1 MSAREEM
8 RKKRELEEAR
18 KAGTAP
24 AELDED
30 GKPINPHIP
39 QYISQAPWYMDTGKP
54 GLAHQ
59 RLNKEYDNSADKLSK
74 WYDRS
79 AKGFKAQRFRKGA
92 CDNCGA
98 MGHSKKDCVERPRKR
113 GANKT
118 NYVTQSDDI
127 VHDIATDFDAKRD
140 RWNGYDPSTHRR
152 VVEEYDAVEQ
162 ERRRLQEDEL
172 DKQNSVS
179 AAKKVV
185 DATKQKIKDE
195 FGSSDEEDEDDE
207 KYADNADAVG
217 QNVDANNRMTVRNL
231 RIREDTAK
239 YLMNLDL
246 ESAHYDPKTR
256 SMREAP
262 HADVKPEDSAFA
274 GENFLRDSGDAAGIQ
289 NTQLF
294 AWQSAGRGH
303 DMHVQA
309 NPTATEMAHGAFKVK
324 KDEIKDTQK
333 NSMLSRYGGE
343 EYLTPSHIPKEIRQG
358 QNEDYVEYSRS
369 GQLIK
374 GKERAV
380 AKSKYEEDGE
390 LAQIDRFLANSI
402 ITVFPGNHTAVF
414 GSWFSIQVKSWGY
427 ACCHST
433 IYTSYCQGEAGK
445 AAAQSTFSR
454 HEIEAASKPQKSL
467 AEQHKD
473 KIASGTADLKGR
485 AEREGNK
492 YGFTKDP
499 KALGDLD
506 KDKLKLAVDRERRR
520 KTNNLTREELE
531 EEATKVD
538 SGKVTAEDIEAQRL
552 VKLDED
558 DPLRNVNLDANGVLP
573 L

>member
-1 MSAREEM
+1 MSAREELK
-8 RKKRELEEAR
+8 KKRELEEAR

-24 AELDED
+24 AELDAD

-54 GLAHQ
+54 GLGHQ
-59 RLNKEYDNSADKLSK
+59 RLNREYDSSAEKLNN

-79 AKGFKAQRFRKGA
+79 IKGHKAQKFRKGA

-118 NYVTQSDDI
+118 NRVTQYDD
-127 VHDIATDFDAKRD
+127 VVQQTATDFDAKRD
-140 RWNGYDPSTHRR
+140 RWNGYDPASHKR
-152 VVEEYDAVEQ
+152 VVEEYAAVEQ
-162 ERRRLQEDEL
+162 ERRRIQEEEL
-172 DKQNSVS
+172 DKQNSLS

-195 FGSSDEEDEDDE
+195 FGSSDEDEDDE
-207 KYADNADAVG
+207 DKYADNADAVG
-217 QNVDANNRMTVRNL
+217 QNVDSNNRITVRNL

-239 YLMNLDL
+239 YLMNLDI

-262 HADVKPEDSAFA
+262 HSNVRPEDSTFA
-274 GENFLRDSGDAAGIQ
+274 GENFLRNSGDAAGIQ

-294 AWQSAGRGH
+294 AWQSANRGH

-324 KDEIKDTQK
+324 KEEIKDSHK
-333 NSMLSRYGGE
+333 ANMLGRYGGE
-343 EYLTPSHIPKEIRQG
+343 EYITPSHIPKEIRLG
-358 QNEDYVEYSRS
+358 QTEEYVEYSRS

-374 GKERAV
+374 GKERAI
-380 AKSKYEEDGE
+380 AKSKYAED
-390 LAQIDRFLANSI
+390 
-402 ITVFPGNHTAVF
+402 VYPGNHQSVF
-414 GSWFSIQVKSWGY
+414 GSWFSMETKSWGY
-427 ACCHST
+427 NCCHST

-445 AAAQSTFSR
+445 AASKSTFSR
-454 HEIEAASKPQKSL
+454 HEIEEASKPQKSL
-467 AEQHKD
+467 TEQHKE
-473 KIASGTADLKGR
+473 KIAAGTADLKAR

-492 YGFTKDP
+492 YGFSKDP
-499 KALGDLD
+499 QALGELD
-506 KDKLKLAVDRERRR
+506 KDKLKAALDRERRR
-520 KTNNLTREELE
+520 KTNDLSRAELE
-531 EEATKVD
+531 EEATKID
-538 SGKVTAEDIEAQRL
+538 TGKVTAEDIEARRL
-552 VKLDED
+552 VKLDDD
-558 DPLRNVNLDANGVLP
+558 DPLKGANSEGLLP

>member
-1 MSAREEM
+1 MSAREEL

-54 GLAHQ
+54 GLGHQ
-59 RLNKEYDNSADKLSK
+59 RLNREYDSSADKLNK

-79 AKGFKAQRFRKGA
+79 AKGYKAQRFRKGA
-92 CDNCGA
+92 CENCGA

-118 NYVTQSDDI
+118 NSVTQADDV

-140 RWNGYDPSTHRR
+140 RWNGYDPSSHKR
-152 VVEEYDAVEQ
+152 VVEEYAAVED
-162 ERRRLQEDEL
+162 ERRRIQEDEL
-172 DKQNSVS
+172 DKQNSIS

-185 DATKQKIKDE
+185 DAGKQKIKDE
-195 FGSSDEEDEDDE
+195 FGSSDEDEDDE
-207 KYADNADAVG
+207 DKYADNADAVG
-217 QNVDANNRMTVRNL
+217 QNVDANNRITVRNL

-239 YLMNLDL
+239 YLMNLDI

-262 HADVKPEDSAFA
+262 HSDVKPEDSAFA
-274 GENFLRDSGDAAGIQ
+274 GENYVRDSGDAAGIQ

-294 AWQSAGRGH
+294 AWQSASRGH

-324 KDEIKDTQK
+324 KEEIKDTHK
-333 NSMLSRYGGE
+333 NSMLNRYGGE
-343 EYLTPSHIPKEIRQG
+343 EYLSASNIPREIRLG
-358 QNEDYVEYSRS
+358 QTDEYVEYSRS
-369 GQLIK
+369 GQLLK

-380 AKSKYEEDGE
+380 AKSKYEED
-390 LAQIDRFLANSI
+390 
-402 ITVFPGNHTAVF
+402 VFPGNHSSVF
-414 GSWFSIQVKSWGY
+414 GSWFSVQSKSWGY
-427 ACCHST
+427 KCCHST

-445 AAAQSTFSR
+445 EAAKTTFSR
-454 HEIEAASKPQKSL
+454 HEIEEASKPQKSL
-467 AEQHKD
+467 ADQHKD
-473 KIASGTADLKGR
+473 KIAAGTADLKGR
-485 AEREGNK
+485 AERDGNK

-499 KALGDLD
+499 QALGDLD
-506 KDKLKLAVDRERRR
+506 NDKLKIAVDRERRR
-520 KTNNLTREELE
+520 KENKLSRVELE
-531 EEATKVD
+531 EEAAKVD
-538 SGKVTAEDIEAQRL
+538 GGKVTAEDIEAQRL

-558 DPLRNVNLDANGVLP
+558 DPLRHVNANDVLP